1 MAGGVDPEMQTVQ
14 APQLEASVDRPL
26 MKSHVDQLRASG
38 YPMLSFC
45 EIRDSRVGSP
55 SLL

>member
-1 MAGGVDPEMQTVQ
+1 MAGGVDPKMQTVQ
-14 APQLEASVDRPL
+14 SPQLESPVDCPFA
-26 MKSHVDQLRASG
+26 KSHVDQLRASD
-38 YPMLSFC
+38 YPMLLFC